1 MNPESQELLLVK
13 ILIGVAWLDGE
24 IQPEERAYLSKV
36 AQTQHFTDPAI
47 AALLSTPISQQECE
61 DWIETYL
68 GNSLFLDNSN
78 DRQDRLLE
86 AISGMIY
93 SDGDVA
99 TAEAQILMSFQP
111 AETATNRDAMPFIS
125 KLRQLYQNWVKKIG

>member
-36 AQTQHFTDPAI
+36 AQTHHLEDPAI
-47 AALLSTPISQQECE
+47 AALLSTPISQKECE

-68 GNSLFLDNSN
+68 SDSLVLDKSN
-78 DRQDRLLE
+78 HNQDRLLE

-99 TAEAQILMSFQP
+99 TAEAQILMSFQSV
-111 AETATNRDAMPFIS
+111 ETPTNRDTPAVIT
-125 KLRQLYQNWVKKIG
+125 KLRQLYQNWVKKIS

>member
-1 MNPESQELLLVK
+1 MKLLLVK

-36 AQTQHFTDPAI
+36 AQTHYLTDPAI
-47 AALLSTPISQQECE
+47 AALLSTPISQKECE

-68 GNSLFLDNSN
+68 GDNLFLDKSN
-78 DRQDRLLE
+78 HHQDRLLE

-111 AETATNRDAMPFIS
+111 AETPSNRDTPAVIT
-125 KLRQLYQNWVKKIG
+125 KLRQLYQNWVEKIS